1 MACELYLNKNQA
13 PVLIHCSD
21 ESIQAHGH
29 LLGFLLSQLSQASRC
44 S

>member
-1 MACELYLNKNQA
+1 MACELYLSKNQA

-21 ESIQAHGH
+21 ESIQAHGR
-29 LLGFLLSQLSQASRC
+29 LLGFLLSQPSQASKW